1 MDDIVERH
9 LYAYKLNELPLSE
22 YTKIQQKCFIE
33 TAIEEIHDPAGEPFN
48 AVVKLYTPSPVL
60 KGLFPYQDFYVTI
73 DYAGEKKYFHVSA
86 NNAMEGKIEDTSYYV
101 TGYFAG
107 CKTAEEASAV
117 ASVVK
122 QQLVERMNQ
131 LNEKGMLKEQLL
143 AGPVSDHILGEAVH
157 AHATIRKTED
167 GKVYIERKYFL
178 PAWPLSPGSS
188 IYSVRKDFVPVLD
201 YLLDA
206 NREKKHGQDWLRPV
220 ETSFAISMEL
230 DFIDPVE
237 KIDDIGAL
245 CREYDEI
252 ISSDLQGAIKHLK
265 DILNKHKNS
274 HTEEELVFN
283 RGGNDVRG
291 SIKKM
296 SNMIPT
302 KMYTMQDLLFL
313 SLSFQRRRCQ
323 GNQAINH
330 KQCDTCGCCVK
341 Y

>member
-1 MDDIVERH
+1 
-9 LYAYKLNELPLSE
+9 
-22 YTKIQQKCFIE
+22 
-33 TAIEEIHDPAGEPFN
+33 
-48 AVVKLYTPSPVL
+48 
-60 KGLFPYQDFYVTI
+60 
-73 DYAGEKKYFHVSA
+73 
-86 NNAMEGKIEDTSYYV
+86 
-101 TGYFAG
+101 
-107 CKTAEEASAV
+107 
-117 ASVVK
+117 
-122 QQLVERMNQ
+122 
-131 LNEKGMLKEQLL
+131 
-143 AGPVSDHILGEAVH
+143 
-157 AHATIRKTED
+157 
-167 GKVYIERKYFL
+167 
-178 PAWPLSPGSS
+178 
-188 IYSVRKDFVPVLD
+188 
-201 YLLDA
+201 LLDA